1 MDDAIAGLD
10 VKLNDLGRGLRRANR
25 HAFAKDVVDCSLDSQ
40 GSSIKCF
47 KGCRAVRNPEGNDN
61 IKLCH
66 NLRSIPDCFVSHQ
79 VPLED
84 TRERIWVLQ
93 QPVKGLVANLG
104 KGAVGR
110 GEEGEGGSSV
120 QDVGGG
126 AVVEGGS
133 EGGHQGGEAVVGGQG
148 LVQAERARGGLGG
161 DYSWGL
167 GEGGVRREGY
177 GVIWKRYRVSRER
190 DWVRIVRVRG
200 ERYRVRI

>member
-1 MDDAIAGLD
+1 M
-10 VKLNDLGRGLRRANR
+10 
-25 HAFAKDVVDCSLDSQ
+25 VV
-40 GSSIKCF
+40 
-47 KGCRAVRNPEGNDN
+47 A
-61 IKLCH
+61 
-66 NLRSIPDCFVSHQ
+66 
-79 VPLED
+79 
-84 TRERIWVLQ
+84 
-93 QPVKGLVANLG
+93 A
-104 KGAVGR
+104 
-110 GEEGEGGSSV
+110 EGGSSV

>member
-1 MDDAIAGLD
+1 M
-10 VKLNDLGRGLRRANR
+10 
-25 HAFAKDVVDCSLDSQ
+25 S
-40 GSSIKCF
+40 
-47 KGCRAVRNPEGNDN
+47 
-61 IKLCH
+61 
-66 NLRSIPDCFVSHQ
+66 
-79 VPLED
+79 LED

-133 EGGHQGGEAVVGGQG
+133 EGGHKGGEAVVGGQG

-161 DYSWGL
+161 DYSWGDTC
-167 GEGGVRREGY
+167 VFC
-177 GVIWKRYRVSRER
+177 KCSRNLVLVWAKNLP
-190 DWVRIVRVRG
+190 DSAVQHIVDQVDLPAKHQQLLRLRLLVCQHKG
-200 ERYRVRI
+200 QEKSHKNTGLHL